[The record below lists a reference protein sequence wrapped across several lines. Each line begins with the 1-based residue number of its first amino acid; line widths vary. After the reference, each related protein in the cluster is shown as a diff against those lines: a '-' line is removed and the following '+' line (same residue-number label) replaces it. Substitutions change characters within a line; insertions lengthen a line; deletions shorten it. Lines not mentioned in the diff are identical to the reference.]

1 MKKCLFTSYFLNSD
15 FIGGLV
21 AEEEEEGIWEEG
33 GDVGTRGTILTVSHF
48 HIFSYKLSKGK
59 LSQFNPILE
68 QFGRPRSRVTQE
80 CGELCQLRWS
90 NQYFQLIFIHSFI
103 HTSLRSILPRKMH
116 GKPSV
121 STEKPCTGLCLLRKQ
136 GKAPPDPAL
145 DKVLFHFS
153 IFPEIQGKVPPDPA
167 LDKMPFHFLA

>member
-1 MKKCLFTSYFLNSD
+1 M
-15 FIGGLV
+15 
-21 AEEEEEGIWEEG
+21 
-33 GDVGTRGTILTVSHF
+33 GTRGTILTVSHF

-90 NQYFQLIFIHSFI
+90 NQYFQLIFIH
-103 HTSLRSILPRKMH
+103 TSLRSILPRKMH

-153 IFPEIQGKVPPDPA
+153 IFPEILLLLWTRCLFTFWPNERFFEFLNFIFLVEINFFPA
-167 LDKMPFHFLA
+167 DEQAKAKWTI

>member
-1 MKKCLFTSYFLNSD
+1 M
-15 FIGGLV
+15 
-21 AEEEEEGIWEEG
+21 
-33 GDVGTRGTILTVSHF
+33 GTRTETTVSHF

-59 LSQFNPILE
+59 LSQFNSILE

-145 DKVLFHFS
+145 DKVSFHFS
-153 IFPEIQGKVPPDPA
+153 KFPEIQDKAPTTPA
-167 LDKMPFHFLA
+167 LNKMPFHFLAL